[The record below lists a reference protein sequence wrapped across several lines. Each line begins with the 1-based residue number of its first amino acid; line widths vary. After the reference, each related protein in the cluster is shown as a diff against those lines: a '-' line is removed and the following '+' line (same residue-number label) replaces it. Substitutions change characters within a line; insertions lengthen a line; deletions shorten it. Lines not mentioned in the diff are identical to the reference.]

1 VSPGLRENYIC
12 TSFAQYIAPDEG
24 EGEDEPKEEPSGIRH
39 PAVVHFS
46 RRTAIKAS
54 LLAAAGGGDP
64 DTARKM
70 EPYHVDYSRLPA
82 KEARDAMA
90 GSLEIIKDAL
100 PQVSQGEP
108 DWFTLD
114 CLERAFQ
121 AGLVSFVHVR

>member
-12 TSFAQYIAPDEG
+12 TSFSQYLAPVEV
-24 EGEDEPKEEPSGIRH
+24 EGEDEPMEDPSTRH

-54 LLAAAGGGDP
+54 LLAAAGGDP

-70 EPYHVDYSRLPA
+70 EPYHADYSRLPA
-82 KEARDAMA
+82 REARDAMTR
-90 GSLEIIKDAL
+90 SLAIIGETL
-100 PQVSQGEP
+100 PQIAQQDP
-108 DWFTLD
+108 DWFTFD

-121 AGLVSFVHVR
+121 AGLVSLVHVR